1 MGEDKNVKRDLEF
14 STYRKSEDKNG
25 FNRSDAM
32 REAYENIIKSMKQ
45 DSGGSDAGNKNDD

>member
-1 MGEDKNVKRDLEF
+1 MADDKNVKRDLEF
-14 STYRKSEDKNG
+14 STYRKSEDKSG

-45 DSGGSDAGNKNDD
+45 DSGGNDAGNKNDD

>member
-1 MGEDKNVKRDLEF
+1 MADDKNVKRDLEF

-45 DSGGSDAGNKNDD
+45 DGGGCDAGNKNDD